1 MPLPPPLRWLPHRL
15 LHFFSIYTISMTC
28 QSSKMAALP
37 VVNPIK
43 TDTIHYIPAFYPT
56 NSMMNLTHLE
66 RRIVFL
72 VFSNSHTRQ
81 LHINISHEVSSL
93 HCSGMNDDQIF
104 FLLFLSCFFL
114 HLFYY
119 SWKNDHHHFSS
130 DKNICLLFAFY
141 SSYKMCVITCLGKI
155 LDTMKIK
162 QHNFTP
168 RSNKIHYLYY
178 IFIPIHIFLYVV

>member
-1 MPLPPPLRWLPHRL
+1 
-15 LHFFSIYTISMTC
+15 
-28 QSSKMAALP
+28 MAALP

-104 FLLFLSCFFL
+104 FSFFCLVFFFTFFTILEKMIIIISRLTKIYASCLPFIL
-114 HLFYY
+114 AT
-119 SWKNDHHHFSS
+119 K
-130 DKNICLLFAFY
+130 
-141 SSYKMCVITCLGKI
+141 CV
-155 LDTMKIK
+155 
-162 QHNFTP
+162 
-168 RSNKIHYLYY
+168 
-178 IFIPIHIFLYVV
+178 

>member
-1 MPLPPPLRWLPHRL
+1 VNVPLLACWQQALGCLSCINHRHLLRLLLSCAASAAAPLPLPHRL

-104 FLLFLSCFFL
+104 FSLSPASPFSVLFFSSPFLLFL
-114 HLFYY
+114 
-119 SWKNDHHHFSS
+119 K
-130 DKNICLLFAFY
+130 K
-141 SSYKMCVITCLGKI
+141 
-155 LDTMKIK
+155 
-162 QHNFTP
+162 
-168 RSNKIHYLYY
+168 
-178 IFIPIHIFLYVV
+178 

>member
-1 MPLPPPLRWLPHRL
+1 
-15 LHFFSIYTISMTC
+15 
-28 QSSKMAALP
+28 MAALP

-104 FLLFLSCFFL
+104 FYPASPFSVLFFSSPFLLFL
-114 HLFYY
+114 
-119 SWKNDHHHFSS
+119 K
-130 DKNICLLFAFY
+130 K
-141 SSYKMCVITCLGKI
+141 
-155 LDTMKIK
+155 
-162 QHNFTP
+162 
-168 RSNKIHYLYY
+168 
-178 IFIPIHIFLYVV
+178 